1 MDANVERLVARA
13 RDRLAAG
20 DPYGAIHL
28 LREVTGSG
36 RSFADAHHLLG
47 LAHSMA
53 EQKTEAL
60 AEFDRALAL
69 NPRYVEAHLNRA
81 VTLNELGRY
90 DDAVAAF
97 SAAQGLGGVDHTGF
111 PAQEASRLANLHA
124 ELAEAYVEAGGVRE
138 AIEQY
143 AQAARLRPEFVD
155 LRYHLARLRLDS
167 GDPLQ
172 ARTEL
177 EAILELRPSFFEARA
192 SLGMAH
198 YMLGDLG
205 AARSAW
211 EQCAREHPDD
221 ARVKAYLALL
231 SRMAR

>member
-1 MDANVERLVARA
+1 MDARAESMVARA
-13 RDRLAAG
+13 KDRLAAG
-20 DPYGAIHL
+20 DPYGAIHI
-28 LREVTGSG
+28 LREVTASG
-36 RSFADAHHLLG
+36 RAFADAHQLLG

-53 EQKTEAL
+53 DQKEEAL
-60 AEFDRALAL
+60 AEFDRALSL

-124 ELAEAYVEAGGVRE
+124 ELAEAYVEAGGIHE

-155 LRYHLARLRLDS
+155 LRYRLARLRLEA
-167 GDPLQ
+167 GDALQ
-172 ARTEL
+172 TRVEL
-177 EAILELRPSFFEARA
+177 EAILELRPSFFEARV

-198 YMLGDLG
+198 YFLGDLG
-205 AARSAW
+205 AARAAW
-211 EQCAREHPDD
+211 EQCARERPGD